1 MGKKPYGDMGMGIM
15 RPAIRIAATG
25 AALLAAAPR
34 VLAQGCAM
42 CYTEAAAQ
50 APGAARQ
57 LDYAILTLLVP
68 SVLMFGGVLFAAF
81 RRKEQDLLANGPL
94 PARSCATPGK
104 SVPEPTRYLVPGASP
119 RSS

>member
-1 MGKKPYGDMGMGIM
+1 MGVMMKPAM
-15 RPAIRIAATG
+15 RIVATG
-25 AALLAAAPR
+25 VALLAAAPR

-50 APGAARQ
+50 GPGAARQ
-57 LDYAILTLLVP
+57 LNFAILTLLIP

-81 RRKEQDLLANGPL
+81 RRRERDL
-94 PARSCATPGK
+94 PADEPVPACEQVAPRK
-104 SVPEPTRYLVPGASP
+104 SIPESRRYLFPGASP

>member
-1 MGKKPYGDMGMGIM
+1 MGMM
-15 RPAIRIAATG
+15 KPAIRIVATG

-50 APGAARQ
+50 GPGAARQ
-57 LDYAILTLLVP
+57 LNFAILTLLIP

-81 RRKEQDLLANGPL
+81 RRREHDLDGVEQSEAQDSIP
-94 PARSCATPGK
+94 PQI
-104 SVPEPTRYLVPGASP
+104 SVPERRARFSPGVSH
-119 RSS
+119 SNF

>member
-1 MGKKPYGDMGMGIM
+1 MGIM

-34 VLAQGCAM
+34 VFAQGCAM

-50 APGAARQ
+50 APAAARQ

-81 RRKEQDLLANGPL
+81 RRRERDLSADEPVSACEGSAP
-94 PARSCATPGK
+94 RK
-104 SVPEPTRYLVPGASP
+104 SVPEPRRYLVPGASP